1 MYKYSRDVKLIFA
14 TSRGPNN
21 KLGSPE
27 KLPRK
32 LCSCRIPGGEGGE
45 DVQVTQ
51 RQQKVVLGCLHMTGN
66 SQESL
71 PCKQESPNI
80 NTITK
85 KLLHAVLNSSKDQA
99 VSSDRARRRRRSR
112 SPMSRSP
119 HLLPPAAG
127 PGGKAHGAGCLPCL
141 CCQHEPS
148 KTFMG
153 RGYFT
158 SAEQGL
164 VGAGGERAG
173 SRLLRGI
180 NALSSLTPIHILTWR
195 AARFPGKQVIQ
206 SSCCPVMIF
215 SLPRL
220 PPQTQSR
227 SL

>member
-1 MYKYSRDVKLIFA
+1 
-14 TSRGPNN
+14 
-21 KLGSPE
+21 
-27 KLPRK
+27 
-32 LCSCRIPGGEGGE
+32 
-45 DVQVTQ
+45 
-51 RQQKVVLGCLHMTGN
+51 
-66 SQESL
+66 
-71 PCKQESPNI
+71 
-80 NTITK
+80 
-85 KLLHAVLNSSKDQA
+85 
-99 VSSDRARRRRRSR
+99 
-112 SPMSRSP
+112 MSRSP

-148 KTFMG
+148 KTFTG

-164 VGAGGERAG
+164 VGAGGERTG

-227 SL
+227 SLQASWGFLRPPQPREGQSSLLAYSFGCFSSPALHCKWRKADCALCSMAVLGDALRRMSSGDETQNKLFQFVHSPFWFNSQESQMTEPIAQPPADRDTLCKRHHARLQSSV